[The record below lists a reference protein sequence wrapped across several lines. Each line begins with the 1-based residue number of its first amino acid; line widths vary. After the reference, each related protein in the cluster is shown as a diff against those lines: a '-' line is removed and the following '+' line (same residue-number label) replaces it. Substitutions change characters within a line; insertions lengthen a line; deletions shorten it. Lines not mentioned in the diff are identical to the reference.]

1 MNLRSLSSGKQK
13 FKRENLLFP
22 LRKLLTNI
30 AFKSFV
36 FSILLML
43 LFSCDKALK
52 KEIVELNTSQETP
65 FIWENATVYF
75 LLTDRF
81 NNGNPQNDIN
91 FKRTN
96 KTAKLRG
103 FKGGDIKGITKKIE
117 EGYFSDLGVN
127 AIWFTPIVEQ
137 IHGSVDEGTG
147 NTYGFH
153 GYWTKDWTVL
163 DPNFG
168 TGKELKELVKKAH
181 ENGIRI
187 ILDAVIN
194 HTGPVTD
201 IDPVWPDNWVRT
213 KPQCDYKSYKGTT
226 ACTLVKNL
234 PDILTESD
242 EEVQIPVAL
251 EEKWKAE
258 GRYEREIEELNA
270 FFERTGYPRTPYH
283 YIIKW
288 LTDYITEF
296 GIDGYRADTVKH
308 LEASVWAEFNDQC
321 DFAFLEWK
329 KNNPDKVL
337 DNNEFYLVGEVYGY
351 GISSENIYDF
361 GDKKVDYF
369 KNGFNSLINFEFK
382 YDAQKE
388 CEFIFSKYNEKLQGG
403 LSNYGVLNY
412 LSSHD
417 DGDPF
422 DKERTKSYESAI
434 KLLLSPGA
442 AQIYYGDESARSLI
456 IEGTEG
462 DATLRSFM
470 NWNEI
475 NSDKKTQDILLHW
488 QKIGRFRNN
497 HLAVGAGVHK
507 MISKSP
513 YVFSRTYTKDSFND
527 EIIVGLHLPKGEKE
541 IDVASIFKNDTE
553 LIDAYS
559 GEKCKVSNG
568 KVNLT
573 TSFKVVLLEEKNP

>member
-1 MNLRSLSSGKQK
+1 MIKLISKNIISLDPFQ
-13 FKRENLLFP
+13 NY
-22 LRKLLTNI
+22 
-30 AFKSFV
+30 FV
-36 FSILLML
+36 NPAIKILILSILFL
-43 LFSCDKALK
+43 LLLGCDKALK
-52 KEIVELNTSQETP
+52 KEIVELNTSQKTP
-65 FIWENATVYF
+65 FIWDNATVYF

-81 NNGNPQNDIN
+81 NNGNNQNDVN
-91 FKRTN
+91 FERTN

-153 GYWTKDWTVL
+153 GYWAKDWTAL

-168 TGKELKELVKKAH
+168 TREELKELVEKAH
-181 ENGIRI
+181 QNGIRI
-187 ILDAVIN
+187 VLDGVIN
-194 HTGPVTD
+194 HTGPVTE
-201 IDPVWPDNWVRT
+201 IDPVLPNNWVRT
-213 KPQCDYKSYKGTT
+213 QPQCDYKSYKGTT

-234 PDILTESD
+234 PDILTESN
-242 EEVQIPVAL
+242 EEVEVPKYLA
-251 EEKWKAE
+251 EKWKSE
-258 GRYEREIEELNA
+258 GRYEQEMKELNT
-270 FFERTGYPRTPYH
+270 FFERTGYPRTPHH

-308 LEASVWAEFNDQC
+308 LEESVWAEFDDQC
-321 DFAFLEWK
+321 DFAFSEWK
-329 KNNPDKVL
+329 KNNPNKVL

-361 GDKKVDYF
+361 GDKKVNYF

-403 LSNYGVLNY
+403 SKKFGVLNY
-412 LSSHD
+412 LTSHD
-417 DGDPF
+417 DGSPF
-422 DKERTKSYESAI
+422 DKEREKSYESAV

-475 NSDKKTQDILLHW
+475 NSDKKTQEILSHW
-488 QKIGRFRNN
+488 QKIGQFRNN
-497 HLAVGAGVHK
+497 HLAVGAGIHK

-513 YVFSRTYTKDSFND
+513 YIFSRTYDKEDLSD
-527 EIIVGLHLPKGEKE
+527 KAIIGLDLNKGEKKM
-541 IDVASIFKNDTE
+541 DVTSVFKDGDV
-553 LIDAYS
+553 LVDAYS
-559 GEKCKVSNG
+559 GKEITVRKGSVQLN
-568 KVNLT
+568 T
-573 TSFKVVLLEEKNP
+573 PFKIVLLEKK